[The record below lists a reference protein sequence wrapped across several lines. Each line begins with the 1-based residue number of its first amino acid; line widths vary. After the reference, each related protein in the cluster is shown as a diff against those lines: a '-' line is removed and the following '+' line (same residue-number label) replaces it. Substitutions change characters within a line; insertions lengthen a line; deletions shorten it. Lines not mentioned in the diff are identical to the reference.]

1 MNHKILHKLEQMI
14 HTSPQL
20 LRNPRTLQQAIQG
33 TFNIELDSVEHNNI
47 GELVDAID
55 DKVLDKY
62 FRNYWQGELK
72 KYKYSGLS
80 LIDEI
85 NNLKPRRVLDIGCGY
100 HEFKGKIDNIVGID
114 PYNSAADYE
123 VKLLDYKPDEKFD
136 ATLAL
141 GSINFGSTDKVF
153 AELEHAVKL
162 CNPGAFMYFRVNPGL
177 PHNEADRPAGKDHSE
192 WISFYPWDS
201 NFIVNCAS
209 QLGVDILDI
218 RTDSHRGRI
227 YFVWRTK

>member
-1 MNHKILHKLEQMI
+1 MI

-20 LRNPRTLQQAIQG
+20 LRNPITLQQAIQG
-33 TFNIELDSVEHNNI
+33 TFDIELNNVEYNNI

-62 FRNYWQGELK
+62 FRHHWQGEMK

-80 LIDEI
+80 LIEEI

-100 HEFKGKIDNIVGID
+100 HEFRGKINNLVGID
-114 PYNSAADYE
+114 PYNRAADYE

-141 GSINFGSTDKVF
+141 GSINFGSTDKIF
-153 AELEHAVKL
+153 AELEHAVSL
-162 CNPGAFMYFRVNPGL
+162 CYPGAFMYFRVNPGL
-177 PHNEADRPAGKDHSE
+177 PHDKDESS

-218 RTDSHRGRI
+218 RTDSHKNRI